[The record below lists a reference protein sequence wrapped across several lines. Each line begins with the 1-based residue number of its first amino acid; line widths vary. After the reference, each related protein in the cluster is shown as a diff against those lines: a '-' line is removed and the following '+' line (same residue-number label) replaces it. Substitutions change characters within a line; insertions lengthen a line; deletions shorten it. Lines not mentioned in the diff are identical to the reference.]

1 VLALTRAIRK
11 SGGSATLHVIPG
23 STHGFAF
30 GAAASPLVWD
40 DVTSFLQQRHLAN

>member
-1 VLALTRAIRK
+1 VLALTRAIRA

-30 GAAASPLVWD
+30 GTTASPLVWD
-40 DVTSFLQQRHLAN
+40 EVTSFLRRLRLAN